1 MFHIRHKLPLL
12 LIFALLMSSC
22 VSRKKYKTMEAAKVD
37 NEVKFKSCEEELA
50 LLKGRGDSLRNSLE
64 ALSRENAFL
73 KENQT
78 TVLSQLENLNVLNKS
93 QSESVK
99 KSLERLGERD
109 NYIRGLQTAMA
120 RKDSLN
126 MALIM
131 NLKGALKDVN
141 DEDVQVKVEKG
152 VVYISISDKMLFSS
166 GSSTVTSQARVV
178 LGKVATVLNSKP
190 DIEFIVEGHT
200 DSIPIRTDC
209 IDDNWDLSVKRATAV
224 TRILQRDH
232 KIDPRR
238 ITAAGRSSYSPI
250 ASNDNASGRATNRRT
265 RIVIQPQLDQ
275 FFQLLEPKE

>member
-1 MFHIRHKLPLL
+1 MLNIRHKLPLL
-12 LIFALLMSSC
+12 LIFSLLMSSC

-50 LLKGRGDSLRNSLE
+50 LLKGRGDSMRNSLE

-93 QSESVK
+93 QSESVR

-178 LGKVATVLNSKP
+178 LGKVAAVLNSKP

-200 DSIPIRTDC
+200 DSLPIRTDC
-209 IDDNWDLSVKRATAV
+209 VDDNWDLSVKRATAV

-250 ASNDNASGRATNRRT
+250 ASNDNAAGRATNRRT

-275 FFQLLEPKE
+275 FFQLLEPQE